1 MTLSEKGIKVLLV
14 EDEPAMQVLFGFS
27 LKKEGYTV
35 VKALNG
41 VEGLRQIE
49 ETNPDA
55 IISDIMMPEMDGFTF
70 REEILKHPE
79 WAEIPFLFL
88 TAFDNEDNILRG
100 LSLGA
105 DDFIPKTDGAKVVSI
120 KLNNALRK
128 RAEIKKKIVG
138 EMDEASKATGVLL
151 KPPTP
156 PVLSGFTIEHYQKT
170 PEDIPGGDF
179 IDYIQAKDTLL
190 IVLGD
195 VMGKKWKAWVF
206 AHAYAG
212 YIRSSIRSITGDLD
226 AVISPA
232 EVLRR
237 LNKAIYRDD
246 QVGESICALS
256 LIAINMNQLTATVSN
271 ALQYPILH
279 LTSKSGT
286 IQKIQT
292 ENPLLGL
299 RPNAVFQE
307 VEIQLNSGDK
317 LIAATDGI
325 TEAKKSSGEQID
337 FEQLIKVFELEFNG
351 KNTINPEKLVQAVFE
366 ECGSSKLT
374 DDATLVLVSTD

>member
-1 MTLSEKGIKVLLV
+1 MSDSGIKVLLV

-49 ETNPDA
+49 ETKPDA

-70 REEILKHPE
+70 REEILKNPE

-151 KPPTP
+151 KPPKP
-156 PVLSGFTIEHYQKT
+156 PKLSGFHIDHYQKT

-256 LIAINMNQLTATVSN
+256 LIAINTSQATATISN

-279 LTSKSGT
+279 LTSNSGS

-299 RPNAVFQE
+299 RPDSVFQE
-307 VEIQLNSGDK
+307 IVIQINSGDK

-325 TEAKKSSGEQID
+325 TEAKKANGEQID
-337 FEQLIKVFELEFNG
+337 FEQLIKVFELEFNAT
-351 KNTINPEKLVQAVFE
+351 KNINPERLVQAIFE
-366 ECGSSKLT
+366 ASGSSKLT
-374 DDATLVLVSTD
+374 DDATLVLVSAD